1 MKLSGL
7 IVTCKVLQFRSIRLQ
22 QPSTFLVGAVR
33 EVLME
38 AIGVA
43 GPHLVHIDLA
53 DEVGLELLR
62 KIFCRVELYCGTFVF
77 ATFGFVYFEMKLLGF

>member
-1 MKLSGL
+1 
-7 IVTCKVLQFRSIRLQ
+7 
-22 QPSTFLVGAVR
+22 
-33 EVLME
+33 ME

-62 KIFCRVELYCGTFVF
+62 KIFCRVELFCGTFVF